1 MIITE
6 IIPVTKQRYRV
17 VTDEQLAFVLYKG
30 ELSRYRLQ
38 KDMELP
44 HELLERILEEV
55 LIKRAKLRAMHLLN
69 RMDYTES
76 QLRKKLEQGEYTSRA
91 VDIALEYVK
100 SYHYLD
106 DARYVQRYLAC
117 CEGKKSRKQA
127 EFDLERKGVSR
138 QLIAECRQKMEEE
151 LEESDETELI
161 RSILEKRCKDP
172 KSADEKEIRR
182 HYGYFVRK
190 GFSSS
195 DIWSGFHDFFERFS

>member
-1 MIITE
+1 MMKVTAIEHVTRYKVRVSLDGEPAFILKDSE
-6 IIPVTKQRYRV
+6 IRDWDLHEG
-17 VTDEQLAFVLYKG
+17 DELSEVQSDELMRFVGREAARTAMDLLIRRDYSEAELYK
-30 ELSRYRLQ
+30 
-38 KDMELP
+38 
-44 HELLERILEEV
+44 
-55 LIKRAKLRAMHLLN
+55 KLRDKGFNDETAAM
-69 RMDYTES
+69 
-76 QLRKKLEQGEYTSRA
+76 G
-91 VDIALEYVK
+91 IAYVQ

-117 CEGKKSRKQA
+117 CEGKKSRQQA

-195 DIWSGFHDFFERFS
+195 DIWSVFHDFFERFS